1 MNRMLE
7 NLRCPICL
15 DLFQT
20 AVTIPC
26 GHNFCQSCIDLHWQG
41 EEPKKYECP
50 KCRKEFDEKPFLNRN
65 GELSEMAEMIRA
77 GDASVPSSP
86 TGLPSQ
92 STRLCERHHKVLDLY
107 CKTHRICICSICSI
121 QQCEEDKKVT
131 VEEARKIMEKKLMKQ
146 SKEVDN
152 QKQLTE
158 QKITELQSNM
168 DKRRNLTEQK
178 TKWILDKFNHLLQ
191 SLEKSRQSTEKFI
204 EGEGQRLFTQ
214 EQMQLQ
220 QLEDHAEA
228 LRAYHV
234 KTNTLFQSQDDVHFV
249 QEAQS
254 IEQPHMERFPR
265 DVPFEMDVKLDEVT
279 NLISRILG
287 LTGALEKT
295 TSSEEIQETKDVTEG
310 PPSSHT
316 TRTSVAEAEDFR
328 SYHHLLSFDPRT
340 AHKYICI
347 SHNDQKAEHKLIPPS
362 SKGGLPEEPER
373 FEHCW
378 QVLCKE
384 ELEAGLHYWEADF
397 SLPWIYIGVAY
408 KSIERKAMT
417 DMKLG
422 MDAVSWCLE
431 VEDDR
436 YSAWHNGEQ
445 KRVSH
450 REKFKKIGIFLNYH
464 DGSLAFFG
472 DGRRD
477 KHLHTF
483 HHAFSEPLYPAFWIG
498 DDVSVTLK

>member
-7 NLRCPICL
+7 NLKCAICL
-15 DLFQT
+15 ELFRN

-26 GHNFCQSCIDLHWQG
+26 GHNFCQECIERHWQG
-41 EEPKKYECP
+41 EEKKKYECP
-50 KCRKEFDEKPFLNRN
+50 KCRKEFDEKPILNRN
-65 GELSEMAEMIRA
+65 GELSEMAEMILA
-77 GDASVPSSP
+77 GDAGVPSSP

-92 STRLCERHHKVLDLY
+92 STRLCERHHKELDLY

-121 QQCEEDKKVT
+121 QQCEAHKKMT
-131 VEEARKIMEKKLMKQ
+131 VEEAKKIMEQKLMKQ
-146 SKEVDN
+146 SKEVDH
-152 QKQLTE
+152 QKQRTE

-191 SLEKSRQSTEKFI
+191 SLEKSRQSTEKLI
-204 EGEGQRLFTQ
+204 EGEGQRLSAQ

-220 QLEDHAEA
+220 QLEEYAEA
-228 LRAYHV
+228 MRAYHV
-234 KTNTLFQSQDDVHFV
+234 KTNALFQTQDDVHFI

-254 IEQPHMERFPR
+254 IEQPQMERS
-265 DVPFEMDVKLDEVT
+265 DVPFEMDMKLDEVT
-279 NLISRILG
+279 NLLSRILG

-295 TSSEEIQETKDVTEG
+295 TMSEESQETKDGAEG

-316 TRTSVAEAEDFR
+316 TRTSAAEAEVFR
-328 SYHHLLSFDPRT
+328 PYYHPLSFDPRT

-347 SHNDQKAEHKLIPPS
+347 SHNDQKAEHKLITPS

-373 FEHCW
+373 FEYCW

-384 ELEAGLHYWEADF
+384 QLEDGRHYWEADF
-397 SLPWIYIGVAY
+397 SNPWIYIGVAY
-408 KSIERKAMT
+408 KSIERKATME
-417 DMKLG
+417 MKLG

-445 KRVSH
+445 NKISH
-450 REKFKKIGIFLNYH
+450 REKFKRIGIFLNYH
-464 DGSLAFFG
+464 DGSLAFYG

-483 HHAFSEPLYPAFWIG
+483 HHAFTEPLYPAFLIG
-498 DDVSVTLK
+498 EDVSVTLK